1 MAPFSLTSLA
11 PRAGENCVGAEKI
24 QVVYIPPSN
33 CPWTRPATHR
43 GRGVDT
49 TLPLKCRMN
58 DEYEWSLMQLHLVGA
73 RGSRV
78 TPGEGRPFTASI
90 LFFTRFFPS
99 PFASQSSLDT
109 LFLAGLQVKGVAL
122 NLLNNVFL
130 LHLALEAAQSILEG
144 FSLLQSYFSQLDT
157 PPDPSCRTG

>member
-1 MAPFSLTSLA
+1 MAPFSPTSLA
-11 PRAGENCVGAEKI
+11 PRAGETAWVRRKLRLCTSPLKLPLDSARHA
-24 QVVYIPPSN
+24 
-33 CPWTRPATHR
+33 PWT
-43 GRGVDT
+43 GVDT
-49 TLPLKCRMN
+49 ALPPECRKN
-58 DEYEWSLMQLHLVGA
+58 DEYEWSLMQLHQVGA

-78 TPGEGRPFTASI
+78 TPGGGRPFIASI

-109 LFLAGLQVKGVAL
+109 LFLARLQIKGVAL
-122 NLLNNVFL
+122 NLLNNIFL